1 MPPLPYRTIMHV
13 DMNAFFASVEQR
25 CNPQLRG
32 KPVAVIGSS
41 GRTVVTTASYEA
53 RACGVK
59 TGMNK
64 YEALR
69 LCKDLIF
76 VVGDNRK
83 YMDASLRA
91 LEILK
96 GFSPLVEAY
105 SIDEAFVDITGANEP
120 VEMAVRAKRLIK
132 EDLGL
137 LCSVGIAPNK
147 LLAKLASDMQK
158 PDGLVVIKDAD
169 VPSVL
174 EDLPVNELCGIGG
187 KLNGRLAA
195 LGIRTCGELGRF
207 SASVLRER
215 FGIIGERLKF
225 MGMGDDDS
233 PVVPMGEEANAKSVG
248 HSMTLPADVSS
259 LSVIERH
266 ILKLSEMVGVR
277 ARRFG
282 LKGRKI
288 SLTIR
293 YPDFF
298 TFTRHRTLS
307 FYTNDT
313 HAVYAIAKDI
323 LAAIRLKSAVR
334 LIGVTLFDLAKDP
347 RQLALF
353 GLDVKKAALL
363 NAMDA
368 LNKEFG
374 DASVTWAALMEDE
387 GKGKPSATFRRQSC
401 ILKNRR
407 LCRKVAL
414 GLWRPTGARN
424 VNVK

>member
-1 MPPLPYRTIMHV
+1 MTPTFPPLPYRTVMHV

-25 CNPQLRG
+25 CNPHLRG

-53 RACGVK
+53 RAYGVK

-64 YEALR
+64 YEAMR

-83 YMDASLRA
+83 YMDASMRV

-105 SIDEAFVDITGANEP
+105 SIDEAFVDITGAAEP
-120 VEMAVRAKRLIK
+120 IEMAMRAKRLIK

-137 LCSVGIAPNK
+137 TCSAGIAPNK

-158 PDGLVVIKDAD
+158 PDGLVVIKDAA
-169 VPSVL
+169 SVL
-174 EDLPVNELCGIGG
+174 EDLPVNELCGIGPR
-187 KLNGRLAA
+187 LTERLAT
-195 LGIRTCGELGRF
+195 LGIRTCGALGRF
-207 SASVLRER
+207 PASVLRER
-215 FGIIGERLKF
+215 FGVIGERLKD
-225 MGMGDDDS
+225 MGMGCDDS
-233 PVVPMGEEANAKSVG
+233 PVVPMGEEAEAKSVG

-259 LSVIERH
+259 LSVIGRH
-266 ILKLSEMVGVR
+266 ILKLSEMVGAR
-277 ARRFG
+277 ARRHG

-307 FYTNDT
+307 SYTNDT
-313 HAVYAIAKDI
+313 HVICAGAKDI
-323 LAAIRLKSAVR
+323 LSAIRLKSAVR
-334 LIGVTLFDLAKDP
+334 LIGVTLFDLVKDP
-347 RQLALF
+347 LQLDLF
-353 GLDVKKAALL
+353 RADVKKAALL
-363 NAMDA
+363 DAMDA

-374 DASVTWAALMEDE
+374 DASVTWAAIVEREGREGETSEGDGL
-387 GKGKPSATFRRQSC
+387 GKGVISPS
-401 ILKNRR
+401 
-407 LCRKVAL
+407 
-414 GLWRPTGARN
+414 WRPTGVRN